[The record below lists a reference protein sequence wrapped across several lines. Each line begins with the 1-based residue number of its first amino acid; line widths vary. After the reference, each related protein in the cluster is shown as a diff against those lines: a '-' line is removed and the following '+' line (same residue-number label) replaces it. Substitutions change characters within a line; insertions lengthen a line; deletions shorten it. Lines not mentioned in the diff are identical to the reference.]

1 VIVDYPKQF
10 LEGATMQN
18 SPDSSGWMLVL
29 AIDWLFAEYIAKNAR
44 HLGDA
49 IHKRIAGLDM
59 TTKHLTFRS

>member
-1 VIVDYPKQF
+1 VVVDYPKQF

-49 IHKRIAGLDM
+49 IHKRIAGPSV
-59 TTKHLTFRS
+59 TTELLSFRS